1 MSEAK
6 TKSTK
11 AAKKPAETATAASA
25 PATPPPPA
33 PKAVAPTKP
42 EKAAPKKSATTIVL
56 NVDDKPAAKAA
67 PKSRKPADPKT
78 KANAAPTQSN
88 LPDQSV
94 IDKMVAEAA
103 YYLAEKRNFA
113 TGFEEEDWLKAKE
126 QIMSQLLAA
135 KKPGKS

>member
-11 AAKKPAETATAASA
+11 ATKKPAESAAPASA
-25 PATPPPPA
+25 PATPPPAPA
-33 PKAVAPTKP
+33 PKAAAPAKP
-42 EKAAPKKSATTIVL
+42 VKAAPTKSATTIVL
-56 NVDDKPAAKAA
+56 SVDDKASAKAA
-67 PKSRKPADPKT
+67 PKPRKAAEPKT
-78 KANAAPTQSN
+78 KAAPAQSN

-94 IDKMVAEAA
+94 INKMVAEAA

-135 KKPGKS
+135 KKPKS